1 MKKFFTFIAA
11 VLFAGGMMAEGLLFE
26 QTYPGTPSSKT
37 NGYEA
42 SFTLPTGDYT
52 LTYANIN
59 NGSKNDSWDA
69 VRAGRKSAASVATVT
84 TEAIAAK
91 VSKVVINFT
100 QVDASKTNELCL
112 LVANNA
118 AFTDATKV
126 PATIAKGEV
135 SFTVAAPAE
144 NMYYQIS
151 MDMVAHGSANGF
163 NRWDKIQFITPEGGT
178 PIVAPTYD
186 TLTVAQAKEIAQA
199 LADKAT
205 SKEKYYVE
213 GYAVNVAA
221 YSTQYGNQIFFMVD
235 DVNAPDSLFEA
246 YAAYPAKDGKAY
258 PVLAGDKVRA
268 FGALKK
274 YGTQLEIDHPTV
286 EFITEVAGD
295 RTIEQPAEVEAEVI
309 TVAKALELGTA
320 LESGKTTA
328 EYYDVQGYVTALTD
342 SKGVA
347 NADGGWAAY
356 KNQCMWI
363 ADTKDGGTAKET
375 AFFVYQGAASEQVT
389 KGAKIS
395 IKCQIK
401 NYNGMIENAVAKT
414 AVTILEKGENPT
426 PATLDTINVAKALE
440 IGAALEA
447 GKSSD
452 SVYVIKGYVS
462 SIVTK
467 YDATNENETFWM
479 ADSKESTAASNAD
492 GAFEVYRGKIDI
504 KEEIGTGAFVCVTA
518 KVYKYQP
525 KSGDPIIETS
535 NNPIPA
541 VHVIE
546 KGVIVT
552 PDTVTVAQALEI
564 GQGLGDGAVS
574 TKEYVIKGYVSDI
587 QDYYTEQYGNETFW
601 ITDTKGDRTSD
612 KTKAFEVYRGKPS
625 TGKEIGLDALIQITC
640 KIKNYK
646 GTIENDGSNV
656 PFEVLEQGKPVVVDT
671 VSVAK
676 ALEIGQ
682 ALADNA
688 YTDNPYVVIGYVT
701 KAFEPDSGKTQQN
714 FYMADDPDVRGD
726 FYAYKAS
733 PDSKISQGDYVELF
747 GKIQKY
753 VGSKGTTIELSYGS
767 AKHLEAPKVDT
778 LTVAEVQALD
788 LAEGATTEER
798 YVVIGYVAAITSD
811 FEEDLQ
817 SFNLSDDAA
826 ATVGEFICI
835 DAVIAEP
842 GANLHDQVKIV
853 GKIQKLNGAFRMVSG
868 KAAVLTPQGIENVVL
883 TEKAQKV
890 LVDGVIYIIRDNKIF
905 NLQGTQVR

>member
-69 VRAGRKSAASVATVT
+69 VRAGRKSAASIATVT

-118 AFTDATKV
+118 AFTNATKV

-295 RTIEQPAEVEAEVI
+295 RTIEQPAEAEVI
-309 TVAKALELGTA
+309 TVTKALEIGTA
-320 LESGKTTA
+320 LESGKTTT
-328 EYYDVQGYVTALTD
+328 EYYEVQGYVTALTD
-342 SKGVA
+342 NKGVA

-363 ADTKDGGTAKET
+363 ADAKNGGTAKET
-375 AFFVYQGAASEQVT
+375 AFFVYQGVASEQVT

-414 AVTILEKGENPT
+414 AVTILEKGEDPT
-426 PATLDTINVAKALE
+426 PPTPVVADTINVAKALE

-462 SIVTK
+462 SIETK

-504 KEEIGTGAFVCVTA
+504 KEEIGIGAFVCVTA

-564 GQGLGDGAVS
+564 GQGLGDGDVS
-574 TKEYVIKGYVSDI
+574 TKEYVIKGYVSSI
-587 QDYYTEQYGNETFW
+587 QEYFNDKNETFF

-612 KTKAFEVYRGKPS
+612 KTKAFEVYQGKPS

-646 GTIENDGSNV
+646 GTIENNGSNV
-656 PFEVLEQGKPVVVDT
+656 PFEVIEQGLPVIVDT
-671 VSVAK
+671 ISVAE

-701 KAFEPDSGKTQQN
+701 KAYEPDSGYTSQN
-714 FYMADDPDVRGD
+714 IYMADDPDVRGE
-726 FYAYKAS
+726 FYGYRTK
-733 PDSKISQGDYVELF
+733 PDTKISNGDYIELF
-747 GKIQKY
+747 GKIQKR
-753 VGSKGTTIELSYGS
+753 VASSTSIQIANGTV
-767 AKHLEAPKVDT
+767 KHLEAPKVDT

-788 LAEGATTEER
+788 LAEGATTVER
-798 YVVIGYVAAITSD
+798 FVVIGYVAAITAD

-817 SFNLSDDAA
+817 SFNLSDDAT
-826 ATVGEFICI
+826 ATTGEFACV
-835 DAVIAEP
+835 DAIIAEP

-853 GKIQKLNGAFRMVSG
+853 GKIQKVGGKFRMVSG

-890 LVDGVIYIIRDNKIF
+890 MMDGVVYIIRDNKIF

>member
-69 VRAGRKSAASVATVT
+69 VRAGRKSAASIATVT

-118 AFTDATKV
+118 AFTNATKV

-286 EFITEVAGD
+286 EFITEVEGD
-295 RTIEQPAEVEAEVI
+295 RTIEQPAEAEVI
-309 TVAKALELGTA
+309 TVTKALEIGNA
-320 LESGKTTA
+320 LESGKTTT
-328 EYYDVQGYVTALTD
+328 EYYEVQGYVTALTD
-342 SKGVA
+342 NKGVA

-363 ADTKDGGTAKET
+363 ADAKNGGTAKET
-375 AFFVYQGAASEQVT
+375 AFFVYQGVASEQVT

-401 NYNGMIENAVAKT
+401 NYNGMIENAVAKA

-426 PATLDTINVAKALE
+426 PATLDTITVAKALE
-440 IGAALEA
+440 LAATLES
-447 GKSSD
+447 GKATD
-452 SVYVIKGYVS
+452 VQYVIEGYVS
-462 SIVTK
+462 SIDQY
-467 YDATNENETFWM
+467 YDAANDYETFWLV
-479 ADSKESTAASNAD
+479 DTKGGTAKTNAE
-492 GAFEVYRGKIDI
+492 GALMVYRGVPDTKAEIGLNAHVYVTSKIQNYNGTYETWSKAAVTVVEAGTIDEA
-504 KEEIGTGAFVCVTA
+504 EEI
-518 KVYKYQP
+518 
-525 KSGDPIIETS
+525 
-535 NNPIPA
+535 
-541 VHVIE
+541 
-546 KGVIVT
+546 
-552 PDTVTVAQALEI
+552 TVAQALAI
-564 GQGLGDGAVS
+564 GKELTSGAVS
-574 TKEYVIKGYVSDI
+574 DKRYAITGYVSSI
-587 QDYYTEQYGNETFW
+587 QDYFNSEFGNETFW

-612 KTKAFEVYRGKPS
+612 KTQAFEVYRGKPN
-625 TGKEIGLDALIQITC
+625 TGKEIGMDAKIKIVC
-640 KIKNYK
+640 KIKNYN

-656 PFEVLEQGKPVVVDT
+656 PFEVLEQGLPVEVDT
-671 VSVAK
+671 VSVAE

-788 LAEGATTEER
+788 LAEGATTVER
-798 YVVIGYVAAITSD
+798 FVVIGYVAAITAD

-817 SFNLSDDAA
+817 SFNLSDDAT
-826 ATVGEFICI
+826 ATTGEFACV

-842 GANLHDQVKIV
+842 GANLHDQVKII
-853 GKIQKLNGAFRMVSG
+853 GKIQKMGGKFRMVSG